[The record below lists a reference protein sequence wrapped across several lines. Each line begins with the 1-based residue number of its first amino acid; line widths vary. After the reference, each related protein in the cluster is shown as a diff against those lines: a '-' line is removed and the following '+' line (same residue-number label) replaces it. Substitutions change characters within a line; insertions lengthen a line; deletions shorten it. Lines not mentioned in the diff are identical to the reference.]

1 MAKAK
6 KRRSREEWTGLI
18 AAWKRSGI
26 TQAEFCQREG
36 LSRRTLGWW
45 RWRLEREAA
54 PPPPTKAEFVE
65 VQVVE
70 PEPRTEQIRDFD
82 VLVAGLVVRVPA
94 GFDEEAL
101 SRLVRVLECRPC

>member
-1 MAKAK
+1 MVKPK
-6 KRRSREEWTGLI
+6 KRRSRDEWTALV
-18 AAWKRSGI
+18 AAWRRSGL

-54 PPPPTKAEFVE
+54 PAPPSKAEFVE

-70 PEPRTEQIRDFD
+70 PEPPPDEIRDFD
-82 VLVAGLVVRVPA
+82 VLVAGLVVRVPS

-101 SRLVRVLECRPC
+101 GRLVRALESRPC